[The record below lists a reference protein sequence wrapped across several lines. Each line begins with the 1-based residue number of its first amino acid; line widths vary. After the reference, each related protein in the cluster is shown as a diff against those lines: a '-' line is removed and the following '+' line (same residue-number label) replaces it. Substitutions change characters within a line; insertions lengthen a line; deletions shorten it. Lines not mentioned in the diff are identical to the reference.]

1 MDVALSLLEK
11 SNAKYLSCNFTDL
24 KENKPVADAY
34 AMETFG
40 SLKVAFVGVSTPETF
55 TKSTPT
61 YFQDAEGNYI
71 YGFCEGAMARTCT
84 TPSRAPLTPP

>member
-1 MDVALSLLEK
+1 MNQVGYDYATFGNHEFDYGMDVALSLLEK

-40 SLKVAFVGVSTPETF
+40 SLKVAFVGFSTPETF

-61 YFQDAEGNYI
+61 YFLDAEGNYM
-71 YGFCEGAMARTCT
+71 YG
-84 TPSRAPLTPP
+84 

>member
-1 MDVALSLLEK
+1 MNQVGYDYATFGNHEFDYGMDVALSLLEK

-40 SLKVAFVGVSTPETF
+40 RSLPTPPAWTPSSTV
-55 TKSTPT
+55 TPT
-61 YFQDAEGNYI
+61 
-71 YGFCEGAMARTCT
+71 
-84 TPSRAPLTPP
+84 APFPVRL